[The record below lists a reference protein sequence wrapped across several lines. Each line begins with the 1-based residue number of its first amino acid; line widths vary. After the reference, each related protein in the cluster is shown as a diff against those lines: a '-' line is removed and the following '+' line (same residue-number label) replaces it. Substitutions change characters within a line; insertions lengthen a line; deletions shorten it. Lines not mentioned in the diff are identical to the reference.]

1 MVDAH
6 LYFADARTMPEVE
19 DANVALVVTS
29 PPYYAIKDYDV
40 EDQIGYGQSLHTYLV
55 DLYRVW
61 TECHRVLMPG
71 ARLCVNIG
79 DQFARTK
86 RFGRYKV
93 IPLHAEIIAQAEQIG
108 FDYMGAIIWQ
118 KRTTMETSGGATIM
132 GSYPHPPNGVVEIDY
147 EFILLFK
154 KRGKRRIPRE
164 RREAAAMT
172 KEEWKTFFS
181 GHWTFGG
188 ARQGEHGAVFP
199 EELPRRLIRMYT
211 VHDDVVL
218 DPFLGSGTTAQ
229 VALQLGRRAVGYE
242 LNPDFRSLIEARLD
256 DVDDL
261 TPDQVRVEMRGSD
274 QIPLPPVEYTPAIA
288 DIRPKH
294 PPPRPARDLYR
305 VTEVLGP
312 TALRLEDGRE
322 ITLLGLTVPEAQ
334 AAETLAY
341 LQKYVAGKRVTL
353 RTPLEAHPDAAY
365 VRLKNRIFINRK
377 MLEMSLAIPDETTD
391 HPQKR
396 RFEKIHRAILR
407 LRSGQAR
414 NT

>member
-1 MVDAH
+1 MVDAQIY
-6 LYFADARTMPEVE
+6 LADSRQMLEVADAS
-19 DANVALVVTS
+19 VALVVTS

-40 EDQIGYGQSLHTYLV
+40 EGQIGYGQSLHTYLV

-61 TECHRVLMPG
+61 AECHRVLMPG

-118 KRTTMETSGGATIM
+118 KRTTMETSGGAVIM

-164 RREAAAMT
+164 QREAAAMT

-211 VHDDVVL
+211 VHDDLVL

-229 VALQLGRRAVGYE
+229 VALQLGRRAAGYE

-256 DVDDL
+256 DVDGL
-261 TPDQVRVEMRGSD
+261 TPEQVRFEIRESD
-274 QIPLPPVEYTPAIA
+274 DVVLPALDYVPAIA

-294 PPPRPARDLYR
+294 PPHRPSRELYK
-305 VTEVLGP
+305 VAEVLGS
-312 TALRLEDGRE
+312 TRLLLEDGRE
-322 ITLLGLTVPEAQ
+322 ITLLGLTVPEALEDE
-334 AAETLAY
+334 ATAY
-341 LQKYVAGKRVTL
+341 LREYVAGKRITL
-353 RTPLEAHPDAAY
+353 RTPLESRLDAAY
-365 VRLKNRIFINRK
+365 IRLKNRIFINRK
-377 MLEMSLAIPDETTD
+377 MVEMGLALPDETTD

-396 RFEKIHRAILR
+396 RFKKIHHAL
-407 LRSGQAR
+407 R

>member
-1 MVDAH
+1 MPDAY

-19 DANVALVVTS
+19 DASVALVVTS

-40 EDQIGYGQSLHTYLV
+40 AGQIGYGQSLHTYLV
-55 DLYRVW
+55 DLNRVW
-61 TECHRVLMPG
+61 AECHRVLMPG

-154 KRGKRRIPRE
+154 KRGKRRIPRAQ
-164 RREAAAMT
+164 REAAAMT

-199 EELPRRLIRMYT
+199 DELPRRLIRMYT
-211 VHDDVVL
+211 VRDDLVL

-242 LNPDFRSLIEARLD
+242 LNPDFRALIEARLA
-256 DVDDL
+256 DVEGL
-261 TPDQVRVEMRGSD
+261 SPDQVRVEMRDSD
-274 QIPLPPVEYTPAIA
+274 ETQLAPVEYTPAIA
-288 DIRPKH
+288 DICPKH
-294 PPPRPARDLYR
+294 PPHRPTRDLYK
-305 VTEVLGP
+305 VTGAPEP
-312 TALRLEDGRE
+312 TRLQLEDGRE
-322 ITLLGLTVPEAQ
+322 VTLLGVRVSKSKEPGA
-334 AAETLAY
+334 LAY
-341 LQKYVAGKRVTL
+341 LNEYVVGKRITL
-353 RTPLEAHPDAAY
+353 RMPLEANPDAAY

-377 MLEMSLAIPDETTD
+377 MLEMGLALPDKTLD
-391 HPQKR
+391 HPQKQ
-396 RFEKIHRAILR
+396 RFQRIYHALSNSE
-407 LRSGQAR
+407 
-414 NT
+414 